1 MADNKLNE
9 IIRTALEKMQSMSD
23 GNTVIGTPINTP
35 GGTTIIPVSKVS
47 LGLVSGGIDYFGKNQ
62 ATATKAV
69 SGNNFGGGGATG
81 LTIAPVAFLVISP
94 DGDVEMLNVNATPP
108 PADPLSKVSGMLDSA
123 PELIEK
129 IKGLILSQKEKKQEA
144 SASEESAP
152 EKTEKSE

>member
-1 MADNKLNE
+1 MSDNKLND

-62 ATATKAV
+62 AAAAKAT

-94 DGDVEMLNVNATPP
+94 SGDVEMLNVNAAPP
-108 PADPLSKVSGMLDSA
+108 PADPISKVSGMLDSA

-129 IKGLILSQKEKKQEA
+129 IKSLISSQKDKKQTDSGNTA
-144 SASEESAP
+144 T